1 MKVSWDDTQSSRK
14 RIGYP
19 ERESGE
25 RSVMVGDV
33 LIAVVIIVIAALL
46 GILVHPLL
54 WLVLIVAALWL
65 FSRRGSWSRA

>member
-1 MKVSWDDTQSSRK
+1 
-14 RIGYP
+14 
-19 ERESGE
+19 
-25 RSVMVGDV
+25 MVGDV

-65 FSRRGSWSRA
+65 FSRRASWSRA

>member
-1 MKVSWDDTQSSRK
+1 ML
-14 RIGYP
+14 
-19 ERESGE
+19 
-25 RSVMVGDV
+25 GDV

-65 FSRRGSWSRA
+65 FSRRDSWSHA